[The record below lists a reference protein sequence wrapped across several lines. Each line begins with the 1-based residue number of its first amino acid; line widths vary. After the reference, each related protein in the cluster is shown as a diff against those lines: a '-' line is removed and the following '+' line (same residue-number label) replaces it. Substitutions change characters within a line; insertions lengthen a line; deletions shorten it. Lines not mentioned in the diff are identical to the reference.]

1 MLLFYLN
8 FMRGIRLKLLVAI
21 LLGWVSLVQAQDL
34 KKDQEFSSSNIEKGS
49 SFRTTFVEYFFAED
63 PKRDI
68 NIVNLNFEKGRYFLK
83 PVSLSGGVHLMLASG
98 YRIDRNDSDHKLNAD
113 RLGLGSAGSIR
124 IDFIRKDRH
133 NLFIAFR
140 LGFLLCSDQLP
151 PGGTFWNFTQRYVLG
166 VSVRFLNN
174 ANLLLGVNRLH
185 ISNAG
190 YKRNP
195 SYNGNGFFAGV
206 VYGF

>member
-1 MLLFYLN
+1 M
-8 FMRGIRLKLLVAI
+8 
-21 LLGWVSLVQAQDL
+21 VQAQEL
-34 KKDQEFSSSNIEKGS
+34 NKDFEPSSPAIEKGS

-68 NIVNLNFEKGRYFLK
+68 NIINLNFERGQYVLK
-83 PVSLSGGVHLMLASG
+83 PLSLSGGVHLMLTSG
-98 YRIDRNDSDHKLNAD
+98 HRIDRDDSDRKLNAD
-113 RLGLGSAGSIR
+113 RLGAGFASSIR
-124 IDFIRKDRH
+124 FDIIQKDRH

-140 LGFLLCSDQLP
+140 LGFLVCSDQLP

-166 VSVRFLNN
+166 VSVRFLTN

>member
-1 MLLFYLN
+1 MK
-8 FMRGIRLKLLVAI
+8 ISKLLIAI
-21 LLGWVSLVQAQDL
+21 LLVWVSSVQAQDL
-34 KKDQEFSSSNIEKGS
+34 KKDQESSSPVIEKGS
-49 SFRTTFVEYFFAED
+49 SFQTTFVEYFIGED

-68 NIVNLNFEKGRYFLK
+68 NIINLNFERGRYVLN
-83 PVSLSGGVHLMLASG
+83 PLSLSGGVHLMLTNG
-98 YRIDRNDSDHKLNAD
+98 HRIDRSDSDRKLNAD
-113 RLGLGSAGSIR
+113 RLGMGLASSIR
-124 IDFIRKDRH
+124 FDVVQKDRH
-133 NLFIAFR
+133 NLFLAFR

-151 PGGTFWNFTQRYVLG
+151 PGGTFWNFTQRYVVG
-166 VSVRFLNN
+166 ISVRFLNN

>member
-8 FMRGIRLKLLVAI
+8 FMRGMRLKLLVAI

-34 KKDQEFSSSNIEKGS
+34 KKDQEVYSRDIEKGS
-49 SFRTTFVEYFFAED
+49 NFRTTFVEYFFAED

-68 NIVNLNFEKGRYFLK
+68 NIVNLNFEKGRYFLN
-83 PVSLSGGVHLMLASG
+83 PLSLSGGVHLMLASG
-98 YRIDRNDSDHKLNAD
+98 HRIDRGDSEQKLNAD
-113 RLGLGSAGSIR
+113 RLGVGFASSIR
-124 IDFIRKDRH
+124 FDIIQKDRH

-151 PGGTFWNFTQRYVLG
+151 PGGTFWNFTQRYVVG
-166 VSVRFLNN
+166 VSVRFLSN
-174 ANLLLGVNRLH
+174 ANLILGVNRLH

-195 SYNGNGFFAGV
+195 SYNGNGAFAGV

>member
-1 MLLFYLN
+1 M
-8 FMRGIRLKLLVAI
+8 RLKFFVFILLVWA
-21 LLGWVSLVQAQDL
+21 SLVQAQDL
-34 KKDQEFSSSNIEKGS
+34 KKDQESSSPAIEKGT
-49 SFRTTFVEYFFAED
+49 SFRTTFIEYFLAED

-83 PVSLSGGVHLMLASG
+83 PISLSGGVHLMLTDG
-98 YRIDRNDSDHKLNAD
+98 HRIDRGDSDRKLNAD
-113 RLGLGSAGSIR
+113 RLGVGLASSIR
-124 IDFIRKDRH
+124 FDVVQKDRH

-151 PGGTFWNFTQRYVLG
+151 PGGTFWNFTQRYVVG
-166 VSVRFLNN
+166 VSIRFLSN
-174 ANLLLGVNRLH
+174 ANLLLGINRLH

-195 SYNGNGFFAGV
+195 SYNGNGFFVGV